1 MVGQKAV
8 TVGWKSDL
16 FGRCYAVLIVI
27 VLEKVILQCLWVP
40 LEMNSRFR
48 RKTQR
53 QKLLLVS
60 WRHVG
65 VHLDGHQHDVA
76 MQSSI
81 NFGKSFLPISCIWKL
96 HWPEFWRG
104 SLHIYLLLFPRYRTL
119 ISKRFWSFGFFLIFS
134 DSENQQLVFLKLPF
148 FRMLFSNS
156 FCRCCYEHDMCYVKL
171 EQKEAC
177 DKSYHIVQLYLTPYL
192 RKGCSGC
199 GKYAPWSNCNKAV
212 KYNRCVTTRIIYFTK
227 MAVLQD
233 VTSLLMGMTITGHP
247 ASILHNYLQLI
258 RPCNP
263 LEN

>member
-1 MVGQKAV
+1 
-8 TVGWKSDL
+8 
-16 FGRCYAVLIVI
+16 
-27 VLEKVILQCLWVP
+27 
-40 LEMNSRFR
+40 MNSRFR

-65 VHLDGHQHDVA
+65 VHSDGHQHDVA
-76 MQSSI
+76 IQSSI

-134 DSENQQLVFLKLPF
+134 DSENQQLVFLKLSF

-177 DKSYHIVQLYLTPYL
+177 LLYTSDAADEEDSVDLGGPTGVESWRTIGAVSYTHLRAHETDSYLVC
-192 RKGCSGC
+192 R
-199 GKYAPWSNCNKAV
+199 
-212 KYNRCVTTRIIYFTK
+212 
-227 MAVLQD
+227 
-233 VTSLLMGMTITGHP
+233 LL
-247 ASILHNYLQLI
+247 
-258 RPCNP
+258 
-263 LEN
+263 LEKKKKLKNS

>member
-1 MVGQKAV
+1 MVGEKAV

-27 VLEKVILQCLWVP
+27 VLEKVILQCLWDP

-96 HWPEFWRG
+96 HWPESWPG
-104 SLHIYLLLFPRYRTL
+104 SLHIYLLLFPRYWTL
-119 ISKRFWSFGFFLIFS
+119 FSKRFQWL
-134 DSENQQLVFLKLPF
+134 DSENQRLVFLKLRPEG
-148 FRMLFSNS
+148 LFSE
-156 FCRCCYEHDMCYVKL
+156 CCLLILFAGAVMSTTCVIISCNRKKL
-171 EQKEAC
+171 A
-177 DKSYHIVQLYLTPYL
+177 
-192 RKGCSGC
+192 
-199 GKYAPWSNCNKAV
+199 A
-212 KYNRCVTTRIIYFTK
+212 
-227 MAVLQD
+227 
-233 VTSLLMGMTITGHP
+233 SLITLF
-247 ASILHNYLQLI
+247 S
-258 RPCNP
+258 CT
-263 LEN
+263 